1 MVNRDN
7 PYFQQ
12 VALII
17 DLLPLIGEE
26 TCFALKGG
34 TAINLFLRDLP
45 RLSVDIDLTYLQRET
60 RNDALTN
67 IGASLEQVAGR
78 IEATMPGVA
87 VTRLVDK
94 QGNLLKLQFE
104 RQGVRVIA
112 EVSPVLRGTV
122 LEPVMMDV
130 SSTVQAEL
138 AYTRMRLLDPRE
150 LYAGKLCAALD
161 RQHPRDLFDVK
172 ALLEDDGINASLMN
186 VFVVYLISGNRP
198 IAEMLAPNFLP
209 LEDTYTDHFVGMAF
223 KTVSLQEL
231 EETRVTMVR
240 LIHEKLTEAHR
251 QFLLALKQ
259 GEPDWSLLPFENIRD
274 LPAVKWKLRNLA
286 AMNPR
291 KREEG
296 IKRLAQVLETVL
308 SS

>member
-7 PYFQQ
+7 PYFPQ

-17 DLLPLIGEE
+17 DLLPLIREE

-87 VTRLVDK
+87 ITRLVDK

-172 ALLEDDGINASLMN
+172 ALLEDDGIDASLMN

-209 LEDTYTDHFVGMAF
+209 LEDTYADHFVGMAF

-240 LIHEKLTEAHR
+240 LIHEKLTEAHK
-251 QFLLALKQ
+251 QFLLTLKQ
-259 GEPDWSLLPFENIRD
+259 GEPDWSLLPFENIRN

-286 AMNPR
+286 AMKPR

>member
-1 MVNRDN
+1 VVNRDN
-7 PYFQQ
+7 PYFRQ

-34 TAINLFLRDLP
+34 TAINLFVRDLP
-45 RLSVDIDLTYLQRET
+45 RLSVDIDLTWLQREA
-60 RNDALTN
+60 RDDALTN
-67 IGASLEQVAGR
+67 IGAALERVADR
-78 IEATMPGVA
+78 IEATMPGMV
-87 VTRLVDK
+87 VTRLMDK

-130 SSTVQAEL
+130 SSTVEAEL
-138 AYTRMRLLDPRE
+138 AYTHMRLLDRRE

-172 ALLEDDGINASLMN
+172 VLLENEGIDASMMD
-186 VFVVYLISGNRP
+186 VFMVYLISGNRP

-209 LEDTYTDHFVGMAF
+209 LEDTYANHFAGMTI
-223 KTVSLQEL
+223 KPVTLQEL
-231 EETRVTMVR
+231 EAARVTLVR
-240 LIHEKLTEAHR
+240 LIHEKLTEKHKR
-251 QFLLALKQ
+251 FLLSLKQ
-259 GEPDWSLLPFENIRD
+259 GEPEWVLLPFDDIYD
-274 LPAVKWKLRNLA
+274 LPAIKWKLQNLKS
-286 AMNPR
+286 MGPR
-291 KREEG
+291 KREESTR
-296 IKRLAQVLETVL
+296 RLAQVLE
-308 SS
+308 SM

>member
-67 IGASLEQVAGR
+67 IGASFEHVAGR
-78 IEATMPGVA
+78 IEETMPGVA
-87 VTRLVDK
+87 VTRLADK
-94 QGNLLKLQFE
+94 EGNLLKLQFE

-130 SSTVQAEL
+130 SPAVEAEL

-172 ALLEDDGINASLMN
+172 ALLEDDGIDANLVG

-198 IAEMLAPNFLP
+198 IAEMLAPNFVP
-209 LEDTYTDHFVGMAF
+209 LEDTYTNHFVGMAF

-240 LIHEKLTEAHR
+240 LIHEKLSEAHKR
-251 QFLLALKQ
+251 FLLALKQ
-259 GEPDWSLLPFENIRD
+259 GEPDWSLLPFENIHD

-286 AMNPR
+286 AMSPR
-291 KREEG
+291 KREEST
-296 IKRLAQVLETVL
+296 KRLAQVLE
-308 SS
+308 SM

>member
-7 PYFQQ
+7 PYFWQ

-26 TCFALKGG
+26 ACFALKGG
-34 TAINLFLRDLP
+34 TAINLFVRDLP
-45 RLSVDIDLTYLQRET
+45 RLSVDIDLTYLQREA
-60 RNDALTN
+60 RNDALSN
-67 IGASLEQVAGR
+67 IAVALERVAGR
-78 IEATMPGVA
+78 VEATMPGMA
-87 VTRLVDK
+87 VTRLMDK

-130 SSTVQAEL
+130 SSAVEAEL

-172 ALLEDDGINASLMN
+172 ALLEDDGIDANLVD

-198 IAEMLAPNFLP
+198 IAEMLAPNFVP
-209 LEDTYTDHFVGMAF
+209 LEDTYTNHFVGMAF

-240 LIHEKLTEAHR
+240 LIHEKLTEAHKR
-251 QFLLALKQ
+251 FLLALKR
-259 GEPDWSLLPFENIRD
+259 GEPDWSLLPFENIHD

-286 AMNPR
+286 AMSPR
-291 KREEG
+291 KREES
-296 IKRLAQVLETVL
+296 IKRLAQVLETL
-308 SS
+308 

>member
-1 MVNRDN
+1 MVNRDS
-7 PYFQQ
+7 PYFRQ

-45 RLSVDIDLTYLQRET
+45 RLSVDIDLTYLQREA

-67 IGASLEQVAGR
+67 IGASLEHIAGR
-78 IEATMPGVA
+78 IEETMPGVA
-87 VTRLVDK
+87 VTRLADK

-122 LEPVMMDV
+122 LEPVLMEV
-130 SSTVQAEL
+130 SPAVAAEL

-150 LYAGKLCAALD
+150 LFAGKLCAALD
-161 RQHPRDLFDVK
+161 RQHPLDLFDVK
-172 ALLEDDGINASLMN
+172 VLLDDDGIDARLMD

-198 IAEMLAPNFLP
+198 IAEMLAPNLVP
-209 LEDTYTDHFVGMAF
+209 LEDTYANHFAGMALNPV
-223 KTVSLQEL
+223 TLQEL
-231 EETRVTMVR
+231 EETRVKMICLVN
-240 LIHEKLTEAHR
+240 EQLTEDHKR
-251 QFLLALKQ
+251 FLLALKQ
-259 GEPDWSLLPFENIRD
+259 GDPDWSLLPLENIHD

-286 AMNPR
+286 AMSLR
-291 KREEG
+291 KREVS
-296 IKRLAQVLETVL
+296 IKRLAQVLERK
-308 SS
+308 

>member
-1 MVNRDN
+1 VLNRDN
-7 PYFQQ
+7 PYFRQ

-34 TAINLFLRDLP
+34 TAINLFVRDLP
-45 RLSVDIDLTYLQRET
+45 RLSVDIDLTYLQREARDT
-60 RNDALTN
+60 ALAN
-67 IGASLEQVAGR
+67 IGAALERVAAR
-78 IEATMPGVA
+78 CEATMPGMA

-94 QGNLLKLQFE
+94 QVNLLKLQFE

-130 SSTVQAEL
+130 GSTVEAEL
-138 AYTRMRLLDPRE
+138 AYTRMRLLDQRE

-172 ALLEDDGINASLMN
+172 ALLENDGIDAGLMN
-186 VFVVYLISGNRP
+186 AFVVYLISANRP
-198 IAEMLAPNFLP
+198 IAEMLAPNFVP
-209 LEDTYTDHFVGMAF
+209 LEDTYANHFVGMSL
-223 KTVSLQEL
+223 KPVTLQEL

-240 LIHEKLTEAHR
+240 LIHEKLTESHKR
-251 QFLLALKQ
+251 FLLALKQ
-259 GEPDWSLLPFENIRD
+259 SEPDWSLLAFKNIHD
-274 LPAVKWKLRNLA
+274 LPAVRWKLRNLA
-286 AMNPR
+286 AMSPR
-291 KREEG
+291 KREQS
-296 IKRLAQVLETVL
+296 IKRLAQVLEKTNVV
-308 SS
+308 

>member
-7 PYFQQ
+7 PYFRQ

-26 TCFALKGG
+26 ACFALKGG
-34 TAINLFLRDLP
+34 TAINLFVRDLP
-45 RLSVDIDLTYLQRET
+45 RLSVDIDLTYLQREA
-60 RNDALTN
+60 RNDALSN
-67 IGASLEQVAGR
+67 IAVALERVAGR
-78 IEATMPGVA
+78 VEVTMPGMV
-87 VTRLVDK
+87 VTRLMDK

-130 SSTVQAEL
+130 SPAVEAEL

-172 ALLEDDGINASLMN
+172 ALLEDDGIDANLVD

-198 IAEMLAPNFLP
+198 IAEMLVPNFVP
-209 LEDTYTDHFVGMAF
+209 LEDTYTNHFAGMAF

-240 LIHEKLTEAHR
+240 LIHDKLSEAHKR
-251 QFLLALKQ
+251 FLLALKQ
-259 GEPDWSLLPFENIRD
+259 GEPDWSLLPFENIHD

-286 AMNPR
+286 AMSPR
-291 KREEG
+291 KREES
-296 IKRLAQVLETVL
+296 IKRLAQVLE
-308 SS
+308 SM

>member
-1 MVNRDN
+1 VVNRDN

-12 VALII
+12 VTLII

-34 TAINLFLRDLP
+34 TAINLFVRDLP
-45 RLSVDIDLTYLQRET
+45 RLSVDIDLTYLQRER
-60 RNDALTN
+60 RNDALAN
-67 IGASLEQVAGR
+67 MGAALERVAAR
-78 IEATMPGVA
+78 VEARMPGMA
-87 VTRLVDK
+87 VTRLADK

-122 LEPVMMDV
+122 LEPVMMAV
-130 SSTVQAEL
+130 STTVEAEL

-172 ALLEDDGINASLMN
+172 ALLEDDGIDASLMD

-198 IAEMLAPNFLP
+198 IAEMLAPNLVL
-209 LEDTYTDHFVGMAF
+209 LEDTYTNHFVGMAF

-231 EETRVTMVR
+231 EETRITMVR
-240 LIHEKLTEAHR
+240 LIHEKLTEAHKR
-251 QFLLALKQ
+251 FLLALKQ
-259 GEPDWSLLPFENIRD
+259 GEPDWSLLPFDNIHD

-286 AMNPR
+286 AMSSR
-291 KREEG
+291 KREES
-296 IKRLAQVLETVL
+296 IKRLAQVLETL
-308 SS
+308 

>member
-34 TAINLFLRDLP
+34 TAINLFVRNLP
-45 RLSVDIDLTYLQRET
+45 RLLVDIDLTYLQRET
-60 RNDALTN
+60 RNDALAN
-67 IGASLEQVAGR
+67 IGAALERVAVR
-78 IEATMPGVA
+78 VEATMPGMA

-130 SSTVQAEL
+130 SPKVEEEL

-150 LYAGKLCAALD
+150 LFAGKLCAALD

-172 ALLEDDGINASLMN
+172 ALLDDEGIDASLMD
-186 VFVVYLISGNRP
+186 VFMVYLISGNRP
-198 IAEMLAPNFLP
+198 IAEMLSPHLVP
-209 LEDTYTDHFVGMAF
+209 LEDTYENHFAGMALNPV
-223 KTVSLQEL
+223 TLQEL
-231 EETRVTMVR
+231 EETRVTMLR
-240 LIHEKLTEAHR
+240 LILSVITIIDGAMFKLFDGSGCSKAM
-251 QFLLALKQ
+251 
-259 GEPDWSLLPFENIRD
+259 SVRD
-274 LPAVKWKLRNLA
+274 LHPCR
-286 AMNPR
+286 
-291 KREEG
+291 
-296 IKRLAQVLETVL
+296 
-308 SS
+308 

>member
-7 PYFQQ
+7 PYFRQ

-34 TAINLFLRDLP
+34 TAINLFVRDLP
-45 RLSVDIDLTYLQRET
+45 RLSVDIDLTYLQREM

-67 IGASLEQVAGR
+67 IGTALERVAAR
-78 IEATMPGVA
+78 IEETMPGMA
-87 VTRLVDK
+87 ATRLVDK
-94 QGNLLKLQFE
+94 EGNLLKLQFE

-130 SSTVQAEL
+130 SPTVKAEL

-172 ALLEDDGINASLMN
+172 ALLEDDGIDVSLMD
-186 VFVVYLISGNRP
+186 VFVVYLVSGNRP
-198 IAEMLAPNFLP
+198 IAELLAPNLVP
-209 LEDTYTDHFVGMAF
+209 LEDTFTSHFMGMAF
-223 KTVSLQEL
+223 NAISLQEL

-240 LIHEKLTEAHR
+240 LIHEKLTEAHKR
-251 QFLLALKQ
+251 FLLALKQ
-259 GEPDWSLLPFENIRD
+259 GEPDWSLLPFENIHD

-286 AMNPR
+286 AMSPR
-291 KREEG
+291 KREES
-296 IKRLAQVLETVL
+296 IKRLAQVLETM
-308 SS
+308 

>member
-1 MVNRDN
+1 VVNRDN
-7 PYFQQ
+7 LYFQQ

-34 TAINLFLRDLP
+34 TAINLFVRDLP
-45 RLSVDIDLTYLQRET
+45 RLSVDIDLTYLQRDVRDE
-60 RNDALTN
+60 ALTN
-67 IGASLEQVAGR
+67 IGAALERIAAR
-78 IEATMPGVA
+78 IEATMPGMI

-94 QGNLLKLQFE
+94 QGNLLKHQFE

-112 EVSPVLRGTV
+112 EVSPVLRSTV

-130 SSTVQAEL
+130 SSTVEAEL

-172 ALLEDDGINASLMN
+172 ALLEDDGIDASLMD

-198 IAEMLAPNFLP
+198 IAEMLAPNFVP
-209 LEDTYTDHFVGMAF
+209 LEDTYTNHFVGMAF
-223 KTVSLQEL
+223 KAISLQDL
-231 EETRVTMVR
+231 EEVRVKMVR
-240 LIHEKLTEAHR
+240 LIHEKLTEDHKR
-251 QFLLALKQ
+251 FLLALKQ
-259 GEPDWSLLPFENIRD
+259 GEPDWSLLPFDNISD

-286 AMNPR
+286 AMSPR
-291 KREEG
+291 KREES
-296 IKRLAQVLETVL
+296 INRLAQVLETM
-308 SS
+308 

>member
-1 MVNRDN
+1 VVNRDN

-26 TCFALKGG
+26 ACFALKGG

-60 RNDALTN
+60 RNVALTN

-78 IEATMPGVA
+78 IEVTMPGVA
-87 VTRLVDK
+87 VTKLVDK

-231 EETRVTMVR
+231 EDTRVTMVR
-240 LIHEKLTEAHR
+240 LIHEKLTKAHR

-308 SS
+308 

>member
-1 MVNRDN
+1 VVNRDN
-7 PYFQQ
+7 PYFPQ

-17 DLLPLIGEE
+17 DLLPLIREE

-87 VTRLVDK
+87 ITRLVDK

-172 ALLEDDGINASLMN
+172 ALLEDDGIDASLMN

-209 LEDTYTDHFVGMAF
+209 LEDTYADHFVGMAF

-240 LIHEKLTEAHR
+240 LIHEKLTEAHK
-251 QFLLALKQ
+251 QFLLTLKQ
-259 GEPDWSLLPFENIRD
+259 GEPDWSLLPFENIRN

-286 AMNPR
+286 AMKPR

>member
-7 PYFQQ
+7 PYFRQ

-26 TCFALKGG
+26 ACFALKGG
-34 TAINLFLRDLP
+34 TAINLFVRDLP
-45 RLSVDIDLTYLQRET
+45 RLSVDIDLTYLLREA
-60 RNDALTN
+60 RNDALSN
-67 IGASLEQVAGR
+67 IAVALERVAGR
-78 IEATMPGVA
+78 VEATMPGMA
-87 VTRLVDK
+87 VTRLMDK

-130 SSTVQAEL
+130 SSAVEAEL
-138 AYTRMRLLDPRE
+138 AYARMRLLDPRE

-172 ALLEDDGINASLMN
+172 ALLEDDGIDANLVD

-198 IAEMLAPNFLP
+198 IAEMLAPNFVP
-209 LEDTYTDHFVGMAF
+209 LEDTYTNHFVGMAF

-240 LIHEKLTEAHR
+240 LIHEKLSEAHR
-251 QFLLALKQ
+251 RFLLALKQ

-286 AMNPR
+286 AMSPR
-291 KREEG
+291 KREES
-296 IKRLAQVLETVL
+296 IKRLAQVLETL
-308 SS
+308 

>member
-1 MVNRDN
+1 M
-7 PYFQQ
+7 
-12 VALII
+12 
-17 DLLPLIGEE
+17 
-26 TCFALKGG
+26 
-34 TAINLFLRDLP
+34 RDLP

-60 RNDALTN
+60 RNEALTN
-67 IGASLEQVAGR
+67 IGAALERIAAR
-78 IEATMPGVA
+78 IEATMPGMVVA
-87 VTRLVDK
+87 RPVDK

-130 SSTVQAEL
+130 SPAVEAEL

-172 ALLEDDGINASLMN
+172 ALQEDDGIGANLFD

-198 IAEMLAPNFLP
+198 IVEMLAPSFVP
-209 LEDTYTDHFVGMAF
+209 LKDIYTNHFVGMAF

-240 LIHEKLTEAHR
+240 LIHEKLSEAHKR
-251 QFLLALKQ
+251 FLLALKQ
-259 GEPDWSLLPFENIRD
+259 GEPGWSLLPFENIHD
-274 LPAVKWKLRNLA
+274 LPPVKWKQRNLA
-286 AMNPR
+286 VMSPR
-291 KREEG
+291 KREES
-296 IKRLAQVLETVL
+296 IKRLAQVLETL
-308 SS
+308 

>member
-7 PYFQQ
+7 PYFRQ

-34 TAINLFLRDLP
+34 TAINLFVRDLP
-45 RLSVDIDLTYLQRET
+45 RLSVDIDLTYLQREP
-60 RNDALTN
+60 RNDALAN
-67 IGASLEQVAGR
+67 IGAALERMAARV
-78 IEATMPGVA
+78 EATMPGMI
-87 VTRLVDK
+87 VTRLADK

-130 SSTVQAEL
+130 SQKVETEL
-138 AYTRMRLLDPRE
+138 AYTRMRLLDSRE
-150 LYAGKLCAALD
+150 LFAGKLCAALD

-172 ALLEDDGINASLMN
+172 ALLEDEGIDTGLMDI
-186 VFVVYLISGNRP
+186 FVVYLISGNRP
-198 IAEMLAPNFLP
+198 IAEMLAPNLVP
-209 LEDTYTDHFVGMAF
+209 LEDTYANHFAGMALSPV
-223 KTVSLQEL
+223 TLQEL
-231 EETRVTMVR
+231 EETRLTMIR
-240 LIHEKLTEAHR
+240 LVHEQLTEEHKR
-251 QFLLALKQ
+251 FLLGLKQ
-259 GEPDWSLLPFENIRD
+259 GEPDWSLLPFENIHD

-286 AMNPR
+286 AMSPR
-291 KREEG
+291 KREES
-296 IKRLAQVLETVL
+296 IKRLAKVLERL
-308 SS
+308 

>member
-1 MVNRDN
+1 VVNRDN
-7 PYFQQ
+7 PYFPQ

-17 DLLPLIGEE
+17 DLLPLIREE

-172 ALLEDDGINASLMN
+172 ALLEDDGIDASLMN

-209 LEDTYTDHFVGMAF
+209 LEDTYADHFVGMAF

-240 LIHEKLTEAHR
+240 LIHEKLTEAHK
-251 QFLLALKQ
+251 QFLLTLKQ
-259 GEPDWSLLPFENIRD
+259 GEPDWSLLPFENIRN

>member
-1 MVNRDN
+1 MVNRNN

-26 TCFALKGG
+26 ACFALKGG

-45 RLSVDIDLTYLQRET
+45 RLSVDIDLTWLQRAT

-67 IGASLEQVAGR
+67 IGAALTRVAER

-87 VTRLVDK
+87 VKKLVNK

-122 LEPVMMDV
+122 LEPVIMAV
-130 SSTVQAEL
+130 RPAVEAEL
-138 AYTRMRLLDPRE
+138 AYTRMRLLNQRE

-161 RQHPRDLFDVK
+161 RQHPRDFFDVK
-172 ALLEDDGINASLMN
+172 ALLEDDGIDADLMD
-186 VFVVYLISGNRP
+186 VFIVYLISGNRP
-198 IAEMLAPNFLP
+198 IAEMLAPNFVP
-209 LEDTYTDHFVGMAF
+209 LENTYANYFSGMAL
-223 KTVSLQEL
+223 KPVTLREL
-231 EETRVTMVR
+231 EATRVTMVR
-240 LIHEKLTEAHR
+240 LIQEKLTEAHKR
-251 QFLLALKQ
+251 FLLALKR
-259 GEPDWSLLPFENIRD
+259 GEPDWSLLPFENIYD
-274 LPAVKWKLRNLA
+274 LPAVKWKLLNLE
-286 AMNPR
+286 AMSPG
-291 KREEG
+291 KREAST
-296 IKRLAQVLETVL
+296 KRLALVLENV
-308 SS
+308 